1 MRYRAAR
8 LLWTMNEERALAQQ
22 DKVRLQKYL
31 SECGVASRRKAEA
44 LIERGRVQVNGA
56 VVTELGT
63 KITPGIDEVKV
74 KGKLVSPVEKGI
86 ILFNKP
92 EHVITS
98 MDDPEGRPTV
108 ADYLSNKYLSYFPV
122 GRLDF
127 DSTGLVIMT
136 NDGELAQTLLHPKF
150 QVERTYDVLVKGSVS
165 YEISQRFERGI
176 QLEDGVVRG
185 DAKVLDAPGDPE
197 ILSTWVRVTITIGR
211 NRVVRRTFD
220 KLGHP
225 VMKLHRIKHGPFRL
239 GSIRPGGMERFTEKQ
254 YRDVRAKLLGLRPV
268 PNPERTGSSRARHE
282 DIEE

>member
-1 MRYRAAR
+1 
-8 LLWTMNEERALAQQ
+8 MNEERALAQQ

-92 EHVITS
+92 EHVISS

-150 QVERTYDVLVKGSVS
+150 QVERTYDVLVEGSVS

>member
-1 MRYRAAR
+1 M
-8 LLWTMNEERALAQQ
+8 LSQWLMSEERELAQQ

-44 LIERGRVQVNGA
+44 LITRGRVQVNNS

-63 KITPGIDEVKV
+63 KITPGIDEVRV
-74 KGKLVSPVEKGI
+74 KGKLVLPVEKGI
-86 ILFNKP
+86 LLFHKP

-136 NDGELAQTLLHPKF
+136 NDGELAQVLLHPKF
-150 QVERTYDVLVKGSVS
+150 QVERTYDVLVEGSVS
-165 YEISQRFERGI
+165 YEISQKFERGI
-176 QLEDGVVRG
+176 HLDDGMVRG
-185 DAKVLDAPGDPE
+185 DAQVLDVPSDPE
-197 ILSTWVRVTITIGR
+197 VQSTWVRVTITIGR

-225 VMKLHRIKHGPFRL
+225 VIKLHRIKHGPFRL
-239 GSIRPGGMERFTEKQ
+239 GAIKPGKMEKFTERQ
-254 YRDVRAKLLGLRPV
+254 YREMRAKLLGLRPS
-268 PNPERTGSSRARHE
+268 PQSEKAGARWAHNE
-282 DIEE
+282 DIED

>member
-8 LLWTMNEERALAQQ
+8 VQWILNEERELAQQ

-44 LIERGRVQVNGA
+44 LITRGRVQVNGA

-63 KITPGIDEVKV
+63 KIAPGIDEVRV
-74 KGKLVSPVEKGI
+74 KGKLVLPEEKGI
-86 ILFNKP
+86 ILFHKP

-98 MDDPEGRPTV
+98 MEDPQGRPTV
-108 ADYLSNKYLSYFPV
+108 ADYLSKKYLSYFPV

-150 QVERTYDVLVKGSVS
+150 QVERTYDVLVEGSVS
-165 YEISQRFERGI
+165 YEISQRFDRGI
-176 QLEDGVVRG
+176 QLEDGIVRG
-185 DAKVLDAPGDPE
+185 DAHVLDIPGGLDVPG
-197 ILSTWVRVTITIGR
+197 TWVRVTITIGR

-225 VMKLHRIKHGPFRL
+225 VIKLHRIKHGPFRL
-239 GSIRPGGMERFTEKQ
+239 GSIRSGGMEKFTERQ
-254 YRDVRAKLLGLRPV
+254 YREVRAKLLRLRPV
-268 PNPERTGSSRARHE
+268 PQSEKPMARLLQGDDFE
-282 DIEE
+282 D